1 MCILG
6 GGTIADRL
14 FFSKHMQQN
23 TPEFLE
29 FVKQCQEQFLGISLP
44 TIEILY
50 ARKIQETTYKTPH
63 QDEKTTTK
71 KTKK

>member
-1 MCILG
+1 
-6 GGTIADRL
+6 
-14 FFSKHMQQN
+14 MQEN

-50 ARKIQETTYKTPH
+50 ARKLNEALK
-63 QDEKTTTK
+63 QDEKTTSK
-71 KTKK
+71 KNKK